1 METKKPLKARKPL
14 NPKSKRMQT
23 IDLAY
28 SKLRKKFMEQK
39 PMCEAALPVCNGPS
53 TDVHHKKGRGVYH
66 LDITTWLPVCRNCH
80 MWIEEH
86 PEESYELG
94 FSSLR

>member
-1 METKKPLKARKPL
+1 MSKL
-14 NPKSKRMQT
+14 NA
-23 IDLAY
+23 AY
-28 SKLRKKFMEQK
+28 GKLRK
-39 PMCEAALPVCNGPS
+39 PYLIDNPVCHANIHNCTINT
-53 TDVHHKKGRGVYH
+53 TDVHHKQGRGLNY
-66 LDITTWLPVCRNCH
+66 LDVNTWLPVCRNCH